1 MIDIILYVLFF
12 LSGCSALIYQAM
24 WQRMLFTV
32 FGVDLVSVT
41 IIISIFM
48 FGLGLGGL
56 IGGKIADRM
65 PKRLL
70 LLYIIIE
77 FSIALFGFL
86 SPGLIDFLGNTLF
99 SHNEI
104 VTALASYL
112 ILAVPTLLMGATFP
126 ILVVHV
132 NQHIENIG
140 ESVGALY
147 FVNTLGGA
155 MGAYLAGYVL
165 LYSMDAVG
173 AINTAAMLN
182 LAIAV
187 IALLAFRRTQTC

>member
-1 MIDIILYVLFF
+1 MIDIILYILFF

-48 FGLGLGGL
+48 FGLGLGGV
-56 IGGKIADRM
+56 IGGKIADSM
-65 PKRLL
+65 PRRLL
-70 LLYIIIE
+70 LLYILIE
-77 FSIALFGFL
+77 FSIAIFGFV
-86 SPGLIDFLGNTLF
+86 SPGLIEYVGNVLF
-99 SHNEI
+99 SQNEL
-104 VTALASYL
+104 VTAFAAYL

-132 NQHIENIG
+132 NQQIENIG

-165 LYSMDAVG
+165 LYKMDAVG
-173 AINTAAMLN
+173 AINTAAILN
-182 LAIAV
+182 LVIAV
-187 IALLAFRRTQTC
+187 IALLAFRRAQTC

>member
-1 MIDIILYVLFF
+1 MIDLVLYILFF

-56 IGGKIADRM
+56 IGGKIADKM
-65 PKRLL
+65 PQRLL

-77 FSIALFGFL
+77 FSIAIFGFV
-86 SPGLIDFLGNTLF
+86 SPVLIDFLGNTLF
-99 SHNEI
+99 SHNEA
-104 VTALASYL
+104 VTALVSYL

-132 NQHIENIG
+132 NQQIQNVG

-165 LYSMDAVG
+165 LYRFDSVG
-173 AINTAAMLN
+173 AINTAALLN

-187 IALLAFRRTQTC
+187 IALLAFRRKQPC

>member
-1 MIDIILYVLFF
+1 MILDFILYSLFF

-41 IIISIFM
+41 IIISTFM

-56 IGGKIADRM
+56 LGGKIADKM
-65 PKRLL
+65 PGRLL
-70 LLYIIIE
+70 TLYVIIE
-77 FSIALFGFL
+77 FMIAVF
-86 SPGLIDFLGNTLF
+86 GLISPVLISLMGNVLF
-99 SHNEI
+99 AQSEW
-104 VTALASYL
+104 VTAVASFI
-112 ILAVPTLLMGATFP
+112 ILAIPTLLMGATFP

-132 NQHIENIG
+132 NQQYQNVG

-155 MGAYLAGYVL
+155 MGAYLAGFAL

-173 AINTAAMLN
+173 AINTAALMN
-182 LAIAV
+182 LFIATV
-187 IALLAFRRTQTC
+187 ALLAFRGK